1 MDQRA
6 GLAAPKIVSLDFT
19 PLEYVLPS
27 EKAYGMARGLNFRR
41 TVALVTV
48 TAEDGSSVTARRS
61 GRSPQSANISR
72 CCSRFF
78 SAAASLTSN

>member
-19 PLEYVLPS
+19 PLEYVLPP

-41 TVALVTV
+41 TVALV
-48 TAEDGSSVTARRS
+48 AEPAQT
-61 GRSPQSANISR
+61 
-72 CCSRFF
+72 
-78 SAAASLTSN
+78 L